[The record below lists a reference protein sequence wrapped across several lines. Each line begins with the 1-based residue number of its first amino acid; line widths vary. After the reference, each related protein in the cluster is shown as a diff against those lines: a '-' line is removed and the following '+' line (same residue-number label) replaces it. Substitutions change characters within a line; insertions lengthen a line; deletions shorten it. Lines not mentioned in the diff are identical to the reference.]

1 MYFCLSWCDFQCTL
15 FSRGA
20 LATLD
25 EKDCG
30 GDSDDD
36 EGLQGSQPRRA
47 ITQGTTKLG
56 TEESDSQVSL
66 DVPEDVDDIIE
77 DFDDDDN

>member
-1 MYFCLSWCDFQCTL
+1 MI

-20 LATLD
+20 PATLD

-30 GDSDDD
+30 SESDDD
-36 EGLQGSQPRRA
+36 GDGLPGSQPKRP

-66 DVPEDVDDIIE
+66 DVPEDADDIIE
-77 DFDDDDN
+77 DFDDDDDDDDDKILGCT

>member
-1 MYFCLSWCDFQCTL
+1 MI

-20 LATLD
+20 PATLD

-30 GDSDDD
+30 SESDDD
-36 EGLQGSQPRRA
+36 VDGLPGSQPKRP
-47 ITQGTTKLG
+47 IIQGTTKLG

-66 DVPEDVDDIIE
+66 DVPEDVDDIE
-77 DFDDDDN
+77 DFDDDDDDKILECT